1 MLKYRLDLKIYD
13 EVVEI
18 NDEVKSLDKKFDVS
32 IFKTKKDLTLVKS
45 FLFFLNNKSYSIFYN
60 FSISI

>member
-32 IFKTKKDLTLVKS
+32 KNILKVVIKKVTT
-45 FLFFLNNKSYSIFYN
+45 FL
-60 FSISI
+60 

>member
-32 IFKTKKDLTLVKS
+32 TLTKTKNPLE
-45 FLFFLNNKSYSIFYN
+45 FPNGFFM
-60 FSISI
+60 

>member
-1 MLKYRLDLKIYD
+1 VLKYRLDLKIYD

-32 IFKTKKDLTLVKS
+32 ILNRPLTFFTYLEYVVQSPTVRKS
-45 FLFFLNNKSYSIFYN
+45 KRKS
-60 FSISI
+60 

>member
-32 IFKTKKDLTLVKS
+32 IFKTKKDLKNPSLLKY
-45 FLFFLNNKSYSIFYN
+45 LFW
-60 FSISI
+60 

>member
-32 IFKTKKDLTLVKS
+32 KYTK
-45 FLFFLNNKSYSIFYN
+45 
-60 FSISI
+60 

>member
-18 NDEVKSLDKKFDVS
+18 NDEVKSLDKKLKNNFILKLLRINIKLLSD
-32 IFKTKKDLTLVKS
+32 KK
-45 FLFFLNNKSYSIFYN
+45 N
-60 FSISI
+60 

>member
-32 IFKTKKDLTLVKS
+32 NPKGSIGALLAE
-45 FLFFLNNKSYSIFYN
+45 LF
-60 FSISI
+60 

>member
-32 IFKTKKDLTLVKS
+32 
-45 FLFFLNNKSYSIFYN
+45 SIFLK
-60 FSISI
+60 ISKEILLGDFLKVF